1 MLLQLFSFLEI
12 LLLLNC
18 TTKCHQILCPYL
30 TLSIFFSSPFPVP
43 YIHIC
48 GWVVQCS
55 SVMMKDDICD
65 KSTDHKLSNH
75 SRNCLLAAPLVT
87 LSTLPHV
94 CITPLERHHGPVQR
108 CWVGRTWS
116 AFTLM
121 GIKVSHIV
129 AKGVTSQRYPPL
141 NISSPLSLQRC
152 WTRNLFLRILT
163 HVNRRRQEK
172 KFICIIKT

>member
-1 MLLQLFSFLEI
+1 M
-12 LLLLNC
+12 
-18 TTKCHQILCPYL
+18 P
-30 TLSIFFSSPFPVP
+30 LSRHFPVP
-43 YIHIC
+43 YIHIY
-48 GWVVQCS
+48 GWVVRCS

-65 KSTDHKLSNH
+65 KGTDHKLSNH
-75 SRNCLLAAPLVT
+75 SRNCLLAAPLVM

-94 CITPLERHHGPVQR
+94 CVNPPHPPPPTPLERHCSPVPR

-129 AKGVTSQRYPPL
+129 AKGATSQRYLPL

-152 WTRNLFLRILT
+152 WTKNLLLPILT
-163 HVNRRRQEK
+163 RRQKNAKKKK